1 MQLALLCVTGAALFA
16 VMRRILFL
24 RGCGC
29 PAPAR
34 HLYMRASW
42 CLGITAYAAMAA
54 QELILLLDGRLRWS
68 NALPLHLCSLMGL
81 LTLPMLLTRRRMLWH
96 WSLFLGIPGAALALL
111 FPSILETSM
120 PEVTALAFHLLHCT
134 VLLAPLLPL
143 SLGMRPRP
151 SGAVCSMLFLLVLGF
166 IDLGV
171 NTLTGGN
178 YLFLEAPASGTPLA
192 WMASRGAAVYRLLLT
207 GAALLVLGAEA
218 LAVWL
223 AGMRHRSK
231 PSRS

>member
-1 MQLALLCVTGAALFA
+1 MQLALLCVVGAALFA
-16 VMRRILFL
+16 VMRRIIFL

-34 HLYMRASW
+34 RLYMRAAWS
-42 CLGITAYAAMAA
+42 LGLAAYAAMAA

-81 LTLPMLLTRRRMLWH
+81 LTLPMLLTRRRMLWQ
-96 WSLFLGIPGAALALL
+96 WSLFLGMPGAALALL
-111 FPSILETSM
+111 FPSILATSQ
-120 PEVTALAFHLLHCT
+120 PEVTALAFHLLHCV
-134 VLLAPLLPL
+134 VLLAPLLPF
-143 SLGMRPRP
+143 SLGIRPRP

-171 NTLTGGN
+171 NALTGGN

-192 WMASRGAAVYRLLLT
+192 WMARRGVSAYRLMLA
-207 GAALLVLGAEA
+207 GATLLVLGAEA

-223 AGMRHRSK
+223 AGRKHLR
-231 PSRS
+231 

>member
-1 MQLALLCVTGAALFA
+1 MQLALLCVVGAALFA
-16 VMRRILFL
+16 VMRRIIFL

-34 HLYMRASW
+34 RLYRRASW
-42 CLGITAYAAMAA
+42 SLGLAAYAAMAA

-96 WSLFLGIPGAALALL
+96 WSLFLGMPGAALALL
-111 FPSILETSM
+111 FPSILATSQ
-120 PEVTALAFHLLHCT
+120 PEVTALAFHLLHCV
-134 VLLAPLLPL
+134 VLLAPLLPF
-143 SLGMRPRP
+143 SLGIRPRP

-166 IDLGV
+166 IDLSV
-171 NTLTGGN
+171 NALTGGN

-192 WMASRGAAVYRLLLT
+192 WMARRGVAGYRLMLA

-223 AGMRHRSK
+223 AGRKHPR
-231 PSRS
+231 

>member
-1 MQLALLCVTGAALFA
+1 MQLALLCVVGAALFA
-16 VMRRILFL
+16 VMRRIIFL

-34 HLYMRASW
+34 RLYMRAAWS
-42 CLGITAYAAMAA
+42 LGLAAYAAMAA

-68 NALPLHLCSLMGL
+68 NVLPLHLCSLMGL

-96 WSLFLGIPGAALALL
+96 WSLFLGMPGAALALL
-111 FPSILETSM
+111 FPSILATSQ
-120 PEVTALAFHLLHCT
+120 PEVTALAFHLLHCV
-134 VLLAPLLPL
+134 VLLAPLLPF
-143 SLGMRPRP
+143 SLGIRPRP

-171 NTLTGGN
+171 NALTGGN

-192 WMASRGAAVYRLLLT
+192 WMARRGVSAYRLMLA
-207 GAALLVLGAEA
+207 GATLLVLGAEA

-223 AGMRHRSK
+223 AGRKHPR
-231 PSRS
+231 

>member
-16 VMRRILFL
+16 VMRRIVFL

-34 HLYMRASW
+34 RLYMRAAW

-192 WMASRGAAVYRLLLT
+192 WMACRGVAAYRLMLA

-218 LAVWL
+218 LVVWL
-223 AGMRHRSK
+223 ARRKHPR
-231 PSRS
+231 

>member
-1 MQLALLCVTGAALFA
+1 MQLALLCVVGAALFA
-16 VMRRILFL
+16 VMRRIIFL

-34 HLYMRASW
+34 RLYMRAAWS
-42 CLGITAYAAMAA
+42 LGLAAYAAMAA

-96 WSLFLGIPGAALALL
+96 WSLFLGMPGAALALL
-111 FPSILETSM
+111 FPSILATSQ
-120 PEVTALAFHLLHCT
+120 PEVTALAFHLLHCV
-134 VLLAPLLPL
+134 VLLAPLLPF
-143 SLGMRPRP
+143 SLGIRPRP

-171 NTLTGGN
+171 NALTGGN

-192 WMASRGAAVYRLLLT
+192 WMARRGVSAYRLMLA
-207 GAALLVLGAEA
+207 GATLLVLGAEA

-223 AGMRHRSK
+223 AERKHPR
-231 PSRS
+231 

>member
-34 HLYMRASW
+34 RLYMRAAW

-54 QELILLLDGRLRWS
+54 QELILLLDGRLRWN

-120 PEVTALAFHLLHCT
+120 PEATALAFHLLHCT

-192 WMASRGAAVYRLLLT
+192 WMARHGVAAYRLMLA

-218 LAVWL
+218 LVVWL
-223 AGMRHRSK
+223 ARRKHPR
-231 PSRS
+231 

>member
-1 MQLALLCVTGAALFA
+1 MQLALLCVVGAALFA
-16 VMRRILFL
+16 VMRRIIFL

-34 HLYMRASW
+34 RLYMRAAWS
-42 CLGITAYAAMAA
+42 LGLAAYAAMAA

-68 NALPLHLCSLMGL
+68 NVLPLHLCSLMGL

-96 WSLFLGIPGAALALL
+96 WSLFLGMPGAALALL
-111 FPSILETSM
+111 FPSILATSQ
-120 PEVTALAFHLLHCT
+120 PEVTALAFHLLHCV
-134 VLLAPLLPL
+134 VLLAPLLPF
-143 SLGMRPRP
+143 SLGIRPRP

-171 NTLTGGN
+171 NALTGGN

-192 WMASRGAAVYRLLLT
+192 WMARRGVSAYRLMLA
-207 GAALLVLGAEA
+207 GATLLVLGAEA

-223 AGMRHRSK
+223 AERKHPR
-231 PSRS
+231 

>member
-34 HLYMRASW
+34 RLYMRAAW

-178 YLFLEAPASGTPLA
+178 YLFL
-192 WMASRGAAVYRLLLT
+192 
-207 GAALLVLGAEA
+207 
-218 LAVWL
+218 
-223 AGMRHRSK
+223 
-231 PSRS
+231 

>member
-1 MQLALLCVTGAALFA
+1 MQLALLCVVGAALFA
-16 VMRRILFL
+16 VMRRIIFL

-34 HLYMRASW
+34 RLYMRAAWS
-42 CLGITAYAAMAA
+42 LGLAAYAAMAA

-111 FPSILETSM
+111 FPSILATSQ
-120 PEVTALAFHLLHCT
+120 PEVTALAFHLLHCV
-134 VLLAPLLPL
+134 VLLAPLLPF
-143 SLGMRPRP
+143 SLGIRPRP
-151 SGAVCSMLFLLVLGF
+151 SGAMCSMLFLLVLGF
-166 IDLGV
+166 IALGV
-171 NTLTGGN
+171 NALTGGN
-178 YLFLEAPASGTPLA
+178 YLFLEVPASGTPLA
-192 WMASRGAAVYRLLLT
+192 WMARRGAAGYRLMLA

-223 AGMRHRSK
+223 AERKHPR
-231 PSRS
+231 

>member
-1 MQLALLCVTGAALFA
+1 MQLALLCVVGAALFA
-16 VMRRILFL
+16 VMRRIIFL

-34 HLYMRASW
+34 RLYMRAAWS
-42 CLGITAYAAMAA
+42 LGLAAYAAMAA

-96 WSLFLGIPGAALALL
+96 WSLFLGMPGAALALL
-111 FPSILETSM
+111 FPSILATSQ
-120 PEVTALAFHLLHCT
+120 PEVTALAFHLLHCV
-134 VLLAPLLPL
+134 VLLVPLLPF
-143 SLGMRPRP
+143 SLGIRPRP

-171 NTLTGGN
+171 NALTGGN

-192 WMASRGAAVYRLLLT
+192 WMARRGVSAYRLMLA
-207 GAALLVLGAEA
+207 GATLLVLGAEA

-223 AGMRHRSK
+223 AERKHPR
-231 PSRS
+231 

>member
-1 MQLALLCVTGAALFA
+1 MQLALLCVVGAALFA
-16 VMRRILFL
+16 VMRRIIFL

-34 HLYMRASW
+34 RLYMRAAWS
-42 CLGITAYAAMAA
+42 LGLAAYAAMAA

-96 WSLFLGIPGAALALL
+96 WSLFLGMPGAALALL
-111 FPSILETSM
+111 FPSILATSQ
-120 PEVTALAFHLLHCT
+120 PEVTALAFHLLHCV
-134 VLLAPLLPL
+134 VLLVPLLPF
-143 SLGMRPRP
+143 SLGIRPRP

-171 NTLTGGN
+171 NALTGGN

-192 WMASRGAAVYRLLLT
+192 WMARRGVSAYRLMLA
-207 GAALLVLGAEA
+207 GATLLVLGAEA

-223 AGMRHRSK
+223 AGRKHLR
-231 PSRS
+231 

>member
-1 MQLALLCVTGAALFA
+1 
-16 VMRRILFL
+16 
-24 RGCGC
+24 
-29 PAPAR
+29 
-34 HLYMRASW
+34 MRAAWS
-42 CLGITAYAAMAA
+42 LGLAAYAAMAA

-96 WSLFLGIPGAALALL
+96 WSLFLGMPGAALALL
-111 FPSILETSM
+111 FPSILATSQ
-120 PEVTALAFHLLHCT
+120 PEVTALAFHLLHCV
-134 VLLAPLLPL
+134 VLLAPLLPF
-143 SLGMRPRP
+143 SLGIRPRP

-171 NTLTGGN
+171 NALTGGN

-192 WMASRGAAVYRLLLT
+192 WMARRGVSAYRLMLA
-207 GAALLVLGAEA
+207 GATLLVLGAEA

-223 AGMRHRSK
+223 AERKHPR
-231 PSRS
+231 

>member
-1 MQLALLCVTGAALFA
+1 MQLALLCVVGAALFA
-16 VMRRILFL
+16 VMRRIIFL
-24 RGCGC
+24 RGCGG

-34 HLYMRASW
+34 RLYMRAAWS
-42 CLGITAYAAMAA
+42 LGLAAYAAMAA

-96 WSLFLGIPGAALALL
+96 WSLFLGMPGAALALL
-111 FPSILETSM
+111 FPSILATSQ
-120 PEVTALAFHLLHCT
+120 PEVTALAFHLLHCV
-134 VLLAPLLPL
+134 VLLAPLLPF
-143 SLGMRPRP
+143 SLGIRPRP

-171 NTLTGGN
+171 NALTGGN

-192 WMASRGAAVYRLLLT
+192 WMARRGVSAYRLMLA
-207 GAALLVLGAEA
+207 GATLLVLGAEA

-223 AGMRHRSK
+223 AERKHPR
-231 PSRS
+231 

>member
-34 HLYMRASW
+34 RLYMRAAW

-54 QELILLLDGRLRWS
+54 QELILLLDGRLHWS

-96 WSLFLGIPGAALALL
+96 WSLFLGMPGAALALL
-111 FPSILETSM
+111 FPSILATSQ
-120 PEVTALAFHLLHCT
+120 PEVTALAFHLLHCV
-134 VLLAPLLPL
+134 VLLAPLLPF
-143 SLGMRPRP
+143 SLGIRPRP

-171 NTLTGGN
+171 NALTGGN

-192 WMASRGAAVYRLLLT
+192 WMARRGVSAYRLMLA
-207 GAALLVLGAEA
+207 GATLLVLGAEA

-223 AGMRHRSK
+223 AERKHPR
-231 PSRS
+231 